1 MLRLS
6 IDYQGLSRD
15 FRTRFSKV
23 DRNNPTARQACDRM
37 CRKLTPLLDID
48 RDVSLEALI
57 DQLEA
62 KWRSDGLI
70 GSEKD

>member
-1 MLRLS
+1 MLLPS
-6 IDYQGLSRD
+6 IDYQGIVRD
-15 FRTRFSKV
+15 LKTRLLRV
-23 DRNNPTARQACDRM
+23 NRNDPAVQQACERM
-37 CRKLTPLLDID
+37 CRRLTPLLEME